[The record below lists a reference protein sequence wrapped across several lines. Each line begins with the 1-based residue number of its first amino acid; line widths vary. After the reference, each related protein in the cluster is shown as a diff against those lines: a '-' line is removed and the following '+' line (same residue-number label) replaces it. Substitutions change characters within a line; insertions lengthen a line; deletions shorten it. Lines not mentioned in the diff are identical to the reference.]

1 MYTLLSQS
9 NGGVGGGCGGNSILG
24 GIGGIGGL
32 TIANNGT
39 MVNNNGN
46 INGSAANATAS
57 SLEYVLDHNEL
68 HNFATQIARGMRHLH
83 EHQITHR

>member
-1 MYTLLSQS
+1 MLS
-9 NGGVGGGCGGNSILG
+9 
-24 GIGGIGGL
+24 
-32 TIANNGT
+32 NNGYGDAAAS
-39 MVNNNGN
+39 NASLAN
-46 INGSAANATAS
+46 SAR

>member
-1 MYTLLSQS
+1 MLS
-9 NGGVGGGCGGNSILG
+9 NGGVGNVGGGGGSAQSNGSISGNS
-24 GIGGIGGL
+24 
-32 TIANNGT
+32 AN
-39 MVNNNGN
+39 
-46 INGSAANATAS
+46 